1 MESHETIDNAK
12 YRRQKKVQETLS
24 AMGFLLPNFIGFLV
38 ITLIPVFAAFLL
50 SFTDWDGVRFTG
62 GFAELNIKIVS
73 PQPVAKKLSLS
84 KGLVLNKE
92 MSYPDYDNFNLIL
105 PMKIN
110 QDIVVPAHSKAYP
123 AIPIQA
129 VYQWNDIKNEQGVYL
144 TPILKDVKEEFRSDI
159 NEKSIKLPSKINIS
173 LKNENPEVS
182 AVVILNDPK
191 ITKEIC
197 VINHSD
203 KPVNLKGSVL
213 YIDTVLRKK
222 TSVKKINWQF
232 NLPKNVTIKEGKD
245 SSYLINIKALKPG
258 KMGSKLTLAGSTLQ
272 IADHPELS
280 AKIISVKSE
289 GIKPLTFVGFKNYT
303 NLIFK
308 DQRFSRYLW
317 NTLIFL
323 LEIPIGM
330 AISLIMAL
338 AMNMQ
343 LKGIVA
349 FRVMFFIPVISN
361 IVAIALVWQW
371 ILNPDYGFLNAVL
384 RTIGISNPPQWFS
397 DKNWA
402 RVAIII
408 VDVWKG
414 AGYNMM
420 LYLAGLQ
427 GIPSML
433 YEAAEIDGANDWM
446 KFWNITWPLLGPTNF
461 FILIMGVIAGFQA
474 FATQFAMTA
483 GGPAGATTTVVYYVY
498 MNAFRWYKM
507 GKAAAISMIL
517 FVFVMIITAIN
528 WKLSENKVEY

>member
-1 MESHETIDNAK
+1 MEARTLIDNAK
-12 YRRQKKVQETLS
+12 YRRQKKIQEAL
-24 AMGFLLPNFIGFLV
+24 AAIGFLLPNFIGFLM
-38 ITLIPVFAAFLL
+38 ITFIPVFAAFLL
-50 SFTDWDGVRFTG
+50 SFTDWDGIRFSG
-62 GFAELNIKIVS
+62 DRAQLNVKIVS
-73 PQPVAKKLSLS
+73 AHPLDHTVTLN

-92 MSYPDYDNFNLIL
+92 ISYPEYDDFNMIL
-105 PMKIN
+105 PLKIE
-110 QDIVVPAHSKAYP
+110 QDIIVPAHSKAYP
-123 AIPIQA
+123 SIPIQA
-129 VYQWNDIKNEQGVYL
+129 VYQWSNIKNENGVYL
-144 TPILKDVKEEFRSDI
+144 TPVLDKVKEEFRSDV
-159 NEKSIKLPSKINIS
+159 NEKSIKLPAKINIS
-173 LKNENPEVS
+173 LEVPVPGVS
-182 AVVILNDPK
+182 AVVILNDPS
-191 ITKEIC
+191 IDKEIC
-197 VINHSD
+197 IVNHTD
-203 KPVNLKGSVL
+203 KAVHLKGAILNV
-213 YIDTVLRKK
+213 DTVLKKK
-222 TSVKKINWQF
+222 TNVKKINWEF
-232 NLPKNVTIKEGKD
+232 KLPKDVSIKEGKD
-245 SSYLINIKALKPG
+245 SSYLVSVRGLRSG
-258 KMGSKLTLAGSTLQ
+258 KMGTKISLASMSLQVANHPDLT
-272 IADHPELS
+272 
-280 AKIISVKSE
+280 AKVISIKSE
-289 GIKPLTFVGFKNYT
+289 GINPLTFIGLKNYQ
-303 NLIFK
+303 NLIFR
-308 DQRFSRYLW
+308 DQRFKRYLW

-330 AISLIMAL
+330 ALSLIMAL

-361 IVAIALVWQW
+361 IVAVALVWQW
-371 ILNPDYGFLNAVL
+371 ILNPDYGLLNAAL
-384 RTIGISNPPQWFS
+384 RSIGVQNPPQWFS

-427 GIPSML
+427 GIPQML
-433 YEAAEIDGANDWM
+433 YEAAEIDGANDWR

-461 FILIMGVIAGFQA
+461 FILIMGVISGFQA

-528 WKLSENKVEY
+528 WKISEENVEY